1 MRLFSTTLLS
11 LALLGTVPTACCSST
26 SSASNS
32 CQGPDVTPT
41 DPGSVQVTQL
51 GAGELNAAGQKWPY
65 QLLKL
70 EVPGRAA
77 TYAQWFPPR
86 KPGVSPTVLIT
97 KPYDGITW
105 TGEAVDAKWA
115 SRGNGLHPDD
125 SEPHHGPGSSPIAF
139 TPTTPEIISGEA
151 FIYLAHDFGVLAVF
165 GRFYAGGDLQNDR
178 DDMNAGM
185 RFLAQTSSVDTTR
198 IGVFGGS
205 WGGYEALYAAADAP
219 ASVIPKVGVAVSP
232 LSDFAQEVDYVSR
245 VVPSR
250 VSDPAMRTRYQ
261 QFFEPY
267 FRRIFATT
275 GGDPVTT
282 PGADYSRWDAAH
294 LLDKVQTPFLILH
307 DDWDTLIPVEHTRAL
322 VSLAPHRYTPLYFQN
337 AGPVNWNTL
346 APDHGPTLAAN
357 GTVLITLSV
366 AHLIVKL
373 GAAEQTLLIPH
384 ADGTV
389 RTWLQGVRALQRQDR
404 DVTDVAP
411 RLLELTDPRV
421 QMYEATVGSV
431 QPGAAFVAAQ
441 VNAVWGTAFTDATIR
456 AALESGLP
464 TP

>member
-1 MRLFSTTLLS
+1 MRLFSTTLLALS
-11 LALLGTVPTACCSST
+11 LLGTLPTACCSNPSPST
-26 SSASNS
+26 NS
-32 CQGPDVTPT
+32 CQAPDETPS
-41 DPGSVQVTQL
+41 DPGSVQVTKL
-51 GAGELNAAGQKWPY
+51 GSGELKAAGQTWPY

-86 KPGVSPTVLIT
+86 KPGVSPVVMLT

-115 SRGNGLHPDD
+115 ARGSGLHPDD
-125 SEPHHGPGSSPIAF
+125 SEPHYGPGSSSIAY
-139 TPTTPEIISGEA
+139 TPTTPELVAGEA
-151 FIYLAHDFGVLAVF
+151 FVYLFHDFGVLAVF

-178 DDMNAGM
+178 DDMNAGL
-185 RFLAQTSSVDTTR
+185 RFLAQADHVDTTR

-219 ASVIPKVGVAVSP
+219 ATVVPSVGVALSS

-250 VSDPAMRTRYQ
+250 VSDPVMRSRYQ

-267 FRRIFATT
+267 FRRIHATT
-275 GGDPVTT
+275 GGDPGT
-282 PGADYSRWDAAH
+282 PGSDYTRWTAAH
-294 LLDKVQTPFLILH
+294 LASTVQTPFLILH

-322 VSLAPHRYTPLYFQN
+322 VAQAPQRFTSLYLQN
-337 AGPVNWNTL
+337 LAAVKWNTL
-346 APDHGPTLAAN
+346 PPDHGPLLTQY
-357 GTVLITLSV
+357 GSVIITLSLG
-366 AHLIVKL
+366 HLIVKL
-373 GAAEQTLLIPH
+373 GAAEQPLLIPH
-384 ADGTV
+384 AQGTV
-389 RTWLQGVRALQRQDR
+389 RAWLQGVRAAQEQGR
-404 DVTDVAP
+404 DVSDVVP

-421 QMYEATVGSV
+421 QMFEASLGTL
-431 QPGAAFVAAQ
+431 QPGAAFVAQ
-441 VNAVWGTAFTDATIR
+441 EINAVWGTGFTDANVR
-456 AALESGLP
+456 SALAPGLP